1 MDRAALLLAAAR
13 RYVSRVTHATA
24 LGLSEREAAQRRS
37 RGLGNSL
44 PPATGRTYREILRDN
59 VVTFVNGVIFVLG
72 LALVAL
78 GQWSDALVSVGV
90 VTINVLVGLVQ
101 EVRAKRVLDRIA
113 LLTRPR
119 ARVIR
124 DATEREVDPAEV
136 VLGDTLVARPGDQIV
151 VDGRVAG
158 DGHMEVDESL
168 LSGESEPVAK
178 REGDEVLSGSFC
190 VAGTATYQAVRV
202 GEASYANRLT
212 IGARAPRRA
221 RTPLQ
226 RQVDLVVRV
235 ILFVAVSFGIILVAS
250 AVIEGQ
256 PPVEVVRL
264 AVVVIGLVPN
274 GLFVAIAAAY
284 AMGAV
289 RMAGKGAL
297 VQQTNAV
304 ESLSNVDVLC
314 LDKTGTL
321 TSGRLVLETVH
332 PFHTDEAAARE
343 MLGDV
348 VASATVPDRT
358 SDAIARSCKGR
369 RRPRADEIAF
379 TSELRWS
386 AVAFAD
392 GDTSP
397 LVLGAPETLRAG
409 LATEDAADVERA
421 ASGLAERGLRVL
433 LLARG
438 KDAAALRDRDGRPT
452 LPLRLVPIAVVALR
466 DELRPE
472 ARETLARFAEVGVTI
487 KVISGDHPATVG
499 AIAAR
504 AGIVP
509 LGGIVTGADV
519 ERSEGERLRRLAAE
533 HSVFA
538 RVSPHQKE
546 RLIQALRDDGRY
558 VAMVGDGV
566 NDVPSLKRAD
576 LSVALHGGTQAARA
590 VADLLLLEDS
600 FAALPVALR
609 EGQRILQGM
618 QDVLRLF
625 LTRIVSMALL
635 IAAAALVE
643 AGFPYTPKQN
653 ALLTLLTVGIPT
665 IALAA
670 IARPTPH
677 VRERLVRSLIHFV
690 VPAAWSLALAAL
702 LMFVAYAA
710 FGDSIERARSA
721 VTAFSVLCGLV
732 LVLFA
737 APPTARWTGGEE
749 SVSGWRTVAL
759 VVPLLAAFAW
769 VITSPERSA
778 FFDLGALRP
787 VDLLIVTVA
796 CALWAIALRWAWRE
810 QLLERALGIGS
821 ELAAEHGAHLIGED
835 LEGARH
841 L

>member
-1 MDRAALLLAAAR
+1 MTAAPLG
-13 RYVSRVTHATA
+13 
-24 LGLSEREAAQRRS
+24 GLSEDEVGARRA
-37 RGLGNSL
+37 RGLGNTL

-59 VVTFVNGVIFVLG
+59 AFTFVNGVIFVLG
-72 LALVAL
+72 LLLVVL

-124 DATEREVDPAEV
+124 DAAEREIDPAQI
-136 VLGDTLVARPGDQIV
+136 VLGDVLVARPGDQIV
-151 VDGRVAG
+151 VDGRVTG
-158 DGHMEVDESL
+158 PGHMDVDESFL
-168 LSGESEPVAK
+168 TGESEAIAK
-178 REGDEVLSGSFC
+178 GPGDDLLSGSFC
-190 VAGTATYQAVRV
+190 LGGSAAYEATRV

-212 IGARAPRRA
+212 VGARAPRRA

-226 RQVDLVVRV
+226 RQVDLVVRI

-250 AVIEGQ
+250 AIIEGQ
-256 PPVEVVRL
+256 PAVEVVRV

-297 VQQTNAV
+297 VQQTNAI

-321 TSGRLVLETVH
+321 TSGRLVLEEVQA
-332 PFHTDEAAARE
+332 FSVDEGAARSV
-343 MLGDV
+343 LGDV
-348 VASATVPDRT
+348 VASAAVPDRT
-358 SDAIARSCKGR
+358 TEAIARACRSR
-369 RRPRADEIAF
+369 RRTLAEEIAF

-392 GDTSP
+392 GDTRP
-397 LVLGAPETLRAG
+397 MILGAPDVLRAR
-409 LATEDAADVERA
+409 LADEDGTDVERGASRLA
-421 ASGLAERGLRVL
+421 ARGLRVL

-438 KDAAALRDRDGRPT
+438 EQPSPLRDRDGRPS
-452 LPLRLVPIAVVALR
+452 LPLRLTPIALVALR
-466 DELRPE
+466 DELRPQT
-472 ARETLARFAEVGVTI
+472 RETLARFADIGVAI
-487 KVISGDHPATVG
+487 KVISGDHPETVG
-499 AIAAR
+499 AIASS

-509 LGGIVTGADV
+509 VGGVVTGADIDQSV
-519 ERSEGERLRRLAAE
+519 GEGLRRFAAD
-533 HSVFA
+533 HSIFA
-538 RVSPHQKE
+538 RVSPQQKE
-546 RLIQALRDDGRY
+546 RLIQAMREDGRY

-576 LSVALHGGTQAARA
+576 LSIALHGGTQAARA
-590 VADLLLLEDS
+590 VADLVLLEDS
-600 FAALPVALR
+600 FAALPAALR

-625 LTRIVSMALL
+625 LTRIVYVALL
-635 IAAAALVE
+635 IAAAALVD

-690 VPAAWSLALAAL
+690 VPAAWSLALVAL
-702 LMFVAYAA
+702 LTFVAYAA
-710 FGDSIERARSA
+710 FGDSVERARSA
-721 VTAFSVLCGLV
+721 LTAFSVLSGIV
-732 LVLFA
+732 LVVFA
-737 APPTARWTGGEE
+737 APPTPRWTGGEE
-749 SVSGWRTVAL
+749 SVSGWPTVVL
-759 VVPLLAAFAW
+759 VTVLLGAFAW
-769 VITSPERSA
+769 VIASPERSA
-778 FFDLGALRP
+778 FFDLGALQA
-787 VDLLIVTVA
+787 VDLLIVIAA
-796 CALWAIALRWAWRE
+796 CAVWAIALRWMWRR
-810 QLLERALGIGS
+810 QLLERALGIGP
-821 ELAAEHGAHLIGED
+821 ELAAQHPAQLIGED
-835 LEGARH
+835 LERVRH